1 MLTKSPWV
9 KLYPSQFLKELM
21 GLKPA
26 ETAVYTT
33 LVLFMIDKGAPIL
46 NNASY
51 LSNLCSCS
59 VQTFKKIL
67 EALISYGHI
76 IHLEDNS
83 LWHTS
88 SAFDVNIS
96 RKASEKAS
104 KAATARWNKKR
115 EGESYVN

>member
-1 MLTKSPWV
+1 MSTQKNWV
-9 KLYPSQFLKELM
+9 KFYHNQFLKELM

-26 ETAVYTT
+26 ETAVYAI
-33 LVLFMIDKGAPIL
+33 LVFLMIDKGTPIL

-51 LSNLCSCS
+51 LSNLCGCS
-59 VQTFKKIL
+59 VRTFNKIL
-67 EALISYGHI
+67 EALMSYGHI
-76 IHLEDNS
+76 IHLEDDS

-88 SAFDVNIS
+88 LAFDVNMS
-96 RKASEKAS
+96 RKTSEKAS